1 MRRQKL
7 IGRRQ
12 PKLAA
17 IFSALL
23 ATLALAV
30 LAAATLGAQNSQTQ
44 NSQSPASAPQTPPI
58 NATQA
63 PAAPIVRPL
72 STNGKGIIRSSVDLV
87 EIDVQVV
94 DRDGKP
100 IKGLTQNQFRVV
112 EDGKEQKVSTFEYF
126 DVEKIETAAAADT
139 APITISIGAMAP
151 PAQLQQQVKDRRL
164 TVLFFD
170 MSSLEP
176 DQLLRSIAASDKFVR
191 TQMSPADLVGIVIFG
206 NQLSVIADLTNDKA
220 FLERALAALKPGAD
234 AQLAALADA
243 AAQPT
248 DFTSTEDTDAAFT
261 ADNTE
266 FNIFNT
272 DRKLAAI
279 EAVADILKDIPGRK
293 SVVHFTGGITQT
305 GEENRSQLRAATD
318 AANRSNVSIYTIDA
332 RGLLAEIPGG
342 DATSGAASGTAMFN
356 GNAVY
361 TQTQSREDSRE
372 TLATLATDTGGK
384 SFFDLGD
391 FGEAF
396 SAVQDD
402 GTGYYLVGYY
412 STDGA
417 RDGRWRNVKVSVSGL
432 PAGSH
437 IHYRQGY
444 YAEKE
449 FGVYTTEDRERQLED
464 AMNSETP
471 VVELPVAVETAA
483 FRLNDQQF
491 FVPIAAKLASS
502 ALQWAQKSGR
512 RQTVFDFAAEIRVA
526 NTTRVVGALRDTIT
540 VQLDTAR
547 FAQVQQQALLYQG
560 GFVLAPGNYTL
571 KFLARE
577 NESGRIGTFE
587 ENISL
592 PAPQPDKLQL
602 SSVLLSSQLEAVQ
615 KTSEVKTQALAQDA
629 RLQSS
634 PLDVEGQR
642 IVPSVTNVFTDQQM
656 MYVFF
661 QAYPSAKSDPSA
673 LRAGLVFFRNGARVN
688 QTPMVEPAEV
698 DPKTGAAS
706 FRISLP
712 LSSIAPGRY
721 TLQAVAVEAGTQQAA
736 FARNYF
742 ALRPAAQPAA
752 APSPSSPSSTPA
764 ATPPANAPFTPP
776 DGAPAHPP
784 ATPPPTGN

>member
-1 MRRQKL
+1 MS
-7 IGRRQ
+7 RQ
-12 PKLAA
+12 PGKFFAIFAGLVLAA
-17 IFSALL
+17 
-23 ATLALAV
+23 
-30 LAAATLGAQNSQTQ
+30 AAATLGAQNSQ
-44 NSQSPASAPQTPPI
+44 APS
-58 NATQA
+58 NAPVDTSKP
-63 PAAPIVRPL
+63 PAAPIVRSL
-72 STNGKGIIRSSVDLV
+72 ANSKGVIRSAVDLV
-87 EIDVQVV
+87 QIDVQVV

-100 IKGLTQNQFRVV
+100 VKGLTQNQFRVV

-139 APITISIGAMAP
+139 APITISLGAIAP

-220 FLERALAALKPGAD
+220 FLERALSALRPGAD

-248 DFTSTEDTDAAFT
+248 DFTSTEDTDAAFS

-318 AANRSNVSIYTIDA
+318 AANRSNVSIYTVDA

-356 GNAVY
+356 GNSVY

-372 TLATLATDTGGK
+372 TLATLASDTGGK

-391 FGEAF
+391 FGDAF
-396 SAVQDD
+396 RAVQDD

-417 RDGRWRNVKVSVSGL
+417 RDGRWRNVKVSVANL
-432 PAGSH
+432 QAGSH
-437 IHYRQGY
+437 IHYREGY

-464 AMNSETP
+464 AMSSETP

-483 FRLNDQQF
+483 FRLNDTQF

-512 RQTVFDFAAEIRVA
+512 RQTAFDFAAEIRVA

-560 GFVLAPGNYTL
+560 GIILAPGNYTL

-587 ENISL
+587 ENLSL
-592 PAPQPDKLQL
+592 PAPQLDKLQL
-602 SSVLLSSQLEAVQ
+602 SSVLLSSQLETVH
-615 KTSEVKTQALAQDA
+615 KTSEVKTQALAEDA

-642 IVPSVTNVFTDQQM
+642 IVPSVTRVFTDQQM
-656 MYVFF
+656 LYVFF
-661 QAYPSAKSDPSA
+661 QAYPPAKSDPSG
-673 LRAGLVFFRNGARVN
+673 LRAGLVLFRNGARVN
-688 QTPMVEPAEV
+688 QTPMVEPAEI
-698 DPKTGAAS
+698 DPKTGTAS

-712 LSSIAPGRY
+712 LSGVAPGRY
-721 TLQAVAVEAGTQQAA
+721 TLQAVAVEAGTEQAA

-742 ALRPAAQPAA
+742 ALRPAAQTPAPPA
-752 APSPSSPSSTPA
+752 SSPA
-764 ATPPANAPFTPP
+764 
-776 DGAPAHPP
+776 GAPASSPAPP
-784 ATPPPTGN
+784 PTAVPTPPPAR

>member
-1 MRRQKL
+1 MNGKAHRCFAMFA
-7 IGRRQ
+7 G
-12 PKLAA
+12 
-17 IFSALL
+17 
-23 ATLALAV
+23 LALAAA
-30 LAAATLGAQNSQTQ
+30 AAATLVAQNSQAP
-44 NSQSPASAPQTPPI
+44 SSAPQ
-58 NATQA
+58 NA
-63 PAAPIVRPL
+63 PADTSQPPAPPIVRSL
-72 STNGKGIIRSSVDLV
+72 ANGKGVIHSAVNLV
-87 EIDVQVV
+87 QIDVQVL
-94 DRDGKP
+94 DRNDKP
-100 IKGLTQNQFRVV
+100 VKGLTQNQFRVV
-112 EDGKEQKVSTFEYF
+112 EDGKLQKVSTFEYF
-126 DVEKIETAAAADT
+126 DVDKIETAAAADT
-139 APITISIGAMAP
+139 APITIAIGAIAP

-170 MSSLEP
+170 MTSLEP

-191 TQMSPADLVGIVIFG
+191 TQMSPADLLGIVIFG
-206 NQLSVIADLTNDKA
+206 NQLSVIADLTNNKLY
-220 FLERALAALKPGAD
+220 LERALAALKPGAD
-234 AQLAALADA
+234 AQLAAFADA

-342 DATSGAASGTAMFN
+342 DATTGAASGTSMFN
-356 GNAVY
+356 GNSVY

-372 TLATLATDTGGK
+372 TLATLASDTGGK

-391 FGEAF
+391 FGDAF
-396 SAVQDD
+396 KSVQDD

-417 RDGRWRNVKVSVSGL
+417 RDGRWRNVKVGVANL
-432 PAGSH
+432 PPGSH

-449 FGVYTTEDRERQLED
+449 FHVYTTEDRESQLED

-483 FRLNDQQF
+483 FRLNDTQF

-512 RQTVFDFAAEIRVA
+512 RQTAFDFAAEIRVA

-540 VQLDTAR
+540 VQLDTTR
-547 FAQVQQQALLYQG
+547 FQQVQQQALLYQG
-560 GFVLAPGNYTL
+560 GIILAPGNYTL

-587 ENISL
+587 ENLSL
-592 PAPQPDKLQL
+592 PAPQLDKLQL
-602 SSVLLSSQLEAVQ
+602 SSVLLSSQLETVR
-615 KTSEVKTQALAQDA
+615 KTSEIKMQALAEDA

-642 IVPSVTNVFTDQQM
+642 IVPSVTRVFTGEQM
-656 MYVFF
+656 LYVFF
-661 QAYPSAKSDPSA
+661 QAYPPAKSDPSG
-673 LRAGLVFFRNGARVN
+673 LRAGLVLFRNGARVN
-688 QTPMVEPAEV
+688 QTPMVEPAEI

-721 TLQAVAVEAGTQQAA
+721 TLQAVAVEAGTEQAA

-742 ALRPAAQPAA
+742 ALRAAAQTPAPPA
-752 APSPSSPSSTPA
+752 SSPTSAPSASPTPPTTPPA
-764 ATPPANAPFTPP
+764 ATT
-776 DGAPAHPP
+776 
-784 ATPPPTGN
+784 TPPPAGN

>member
-1 MRRQKL
+1 MR
-7 IGRRQ
+7 IPRR
-12 PKLAA
+12 KFSA
-17 IFSALL
+17 IFA
-23 ATLALAV
+23 ALALA
-30 LAAATLGAQNSQTQ
+30 AAAAITLGAQNSQ
-44 NSQSPASAPQTPPI
+44 SPAATPAQPPPQAPI
-58 NATQA
+58 NASQQ
-63 PAAPIVRPL
+63 PPPPIVRSL
-72 STNGKGIIRSSVDLV
+72 AQSKNVIRATVDLV
-87 EIDVQVV
+87 QIDVQVV

-100 IKGLTQNQFRVV
+100 VKGLTQAQFHVS
-112 EDGKEQKVSTFEYF
+112 EDGKQQKVSTFEYF
-126 DVEKIETAAAADT
+126 DVERIETAAAADQS
-139 APITISIGAMAP
+139 PITIALGAIAP

-176 DQLLRSIAASDKFVR
+176 DQLLRPIAASDKFVR
-191 TQMSPADLVGIVIFG
+191 TQMSPADLVGIVVFG
-206 NQLSVIADLTNDKA
+206 NQLEVIADLTNDKS
-220 FLERALAALKPGAD
+220 FLERALAALKPGAES
-234 AQLAALADA
+234 QLAAFADA

-279 EAVADILKDIPGRK
+279 EAVADILADIPGRK

-318 AANRSNVSIYTIDA
+318 AANRSNVSIYTVDA

-342 DATSGAASGTAMFN
+342 DATSGAASGTSMFT

-372 TLATLATDTGGK
+372 TLATLASDTGGR

-396 SAVQDD
+396 KSVQDD

-412 STDGA
+412 STDGV
-417 RDGRWRNVKVSVSGL
+417 RDGRWRNVKVSVENL
-432 PAGSH
+432 PAGAH
-437 IHYRQGY
+437 IHYREGY
-444 YAEKE
+444 YAPKD
-449 FGVYTTEDRERQLED
+449 FGVYTTEDRERQLEE
-464 AMNSETP
+464 AMSSETP
-471 VVELPVAVETAA
+471 EVELPVAVETAA
-483 FRLNDQQF
+483 FRLNDTQY

-512 RQTVFDFAAEIRVA
+512 RQTAFDFAAEIRVV
-526 NTTRVVGALRDTIT
+526 NTTRAVAALRDTIT

-602 SSVLLSSQLEAVQ
+602 SSVLLSSQLETVQ
-615 KTSEVKTQALAQDA
+615 KTSEVKTQALAADA
-629 RLQSS
+629 HLQSS

-642 IVPSVTNVFTDQQM
+642 IVPSVTRVFTGDQS

-661 QAYPSAKSDPSA
+661 QAYPPAKSDPNS
-673 LRAGLVFFRNGARVN
+673 LRAGLVLFRNGARVN
-688 QTPMVEPAEV
+688 QTPMVEPSEI
-698 DPKTGAAS
+698 DSKTGAAS

-712 LSSIAPGRY
+712 LGSIAAGRY
-721 TLQAVAVEAGTQQAA
+721 TLQAVAVEPGTQQAA

-742 ALRPAAQPAA
+742 ALRPAAPAVAPTSTPAA
-752 APSPSSPSSTPA
+752 TPAPSPSSPPA
-764 ATPPANAPFTPP
+764 
-776 DGAPAHPP
+776 G
-784 ATPPPTGN
+784 TPPPSAPPAR

>member
-1 MRRQKL
+1 
-7 IGRRQ
+7 
-12 PKLAA
+12 
-17 IFSALL
+17 
-23 ATLALAV
+23 
-30 LAAATLGAQNSQTQ
+30 
-44 NSQSPASAPQTPPI
+44 
-58 NATQA
+58 
-63 PAAPIVRPL
+63 
-72 STNGKGIIRSSVDLV
+72 
-87 EIDVQVV
+87 
-94 DRDGKP
+94 
-100 IKGLTQNQFRVV
+100 
-112 EDGKEQKVSTFEYF
+112 
-126 DVEKIETAAAADT
+126 
-139 APITISIGAMAP
+139 
-151 PAQLQQQVKDRRL
+151 
-164 TVLFFD
+164 
-170 MSSLEP
+170 
-176 DQLLRSIAASDKFVR
+176 
-191 TQMSPADLVGIVIFG
+191 VIFG

-243 AAQPT
+243 AAQPS

-318 AANRSNVSIYTIDA
+318 AANRSNVSIYTVDA

-342 DATSGAASGTAMFN
+342 DATTGAASGTSMFN
-356 GNAVY
+356 GNSVY

-372 TLATLATDTGGK
+372 TLATLASDTGGK

-391 FGEAF
+391 FGDAF
-396 SAVQDD
+396 RAVQDD

-417 RDGRWRNVKVSVSGL
+417 RDGRWRNVKVSVANL

-437 IHYRQGY
+437 IHYREGY

-464 AMNSETP
+464 AMSSETP

-483 FRLNDQQF
+483 FRLSDTQI

-512 RQTVFDFAAEIRVA
+512 RQTAFDFAAEIRVA

-547 FAQVQQQALLYQG
+547 FAQVQQQSLLYQG
-560 GFVLAPGNYTL
+560 GIILAPGNYTL

-587 ENISL
+587 ENLSL
-592 PAPQPDKLQL
+592 PAPQLDKLQL
-602 SSVLLSSQLEAVQ
+602 SSVLLSSQLETVH
-615 KTSEVKTQALAQDA
+615 KTSEVKTQALAEDA

-642 IVPSVTNVFTDQQM
+642 IVPSVTRVFTGQQM
-656 MYVFF
+656 LYVFF
-661 QAYPSAKSDPSA
+661 QAYPPAKSDPSG
-673 LRAGLVFFRNGARVN
+673 LRAGLVLFRNGARVN
-688 QTPMVEPAEV
+688 QTPMVEPAEI
-698 DPKTGAAS
+698 DPKTGTAS

-712 LSSIAPGRY
+712 LSGIAPGRY
-721 TLQAVAVEAGTQQAA
+721 TLQAVAVEAGTGQAA

-752 APSPSSPSSTPA
+752 SPA
-764 ATPPANAPFTPP
+764 AAPESAPAAPPTTAPPAAAPITPPAR
-776 DGAPAHPP
+776 
-784 ATPPPTGN
+784 